1 MKKIISVVFIALFSF
16 GILSA
21 QTVTR
26 AKQFNTENGLAI
38 QGYDKIAYFTL
49 NKAVEGQKKHV
60 VSAEGIKYYFS
71 TEANKNLFLKDCK
84 K

>member
-16 GILSA
+16 VILSA

-49 NKAVEGQKKHV
+49 NKAVEGKKNMQFRPRASSTIFQQKQTK
-60 VSAEGIKYYFS
+60 ICF
-71 TEANKNLFLKDCK
+71 
-84 K
+84 